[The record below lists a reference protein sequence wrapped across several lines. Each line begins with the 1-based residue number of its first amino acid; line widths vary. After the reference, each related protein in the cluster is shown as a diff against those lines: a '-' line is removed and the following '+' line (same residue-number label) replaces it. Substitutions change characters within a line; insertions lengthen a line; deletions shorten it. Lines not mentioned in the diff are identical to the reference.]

1 VEALELVGFAGWAAV
16 VSGFVGRV
24 ALYSKLSVLVT
35 SVVGNP
41 WAGVASGS
49 RGSWCVVGNPWAG
62 VASGSR
68 GSWCVTQ
75 PSLGSLGASSI
86 AVVGFGA
93 PSVVASFAVTIVA
106 AHSTAWC
113 PRPFTL
119 LFGSPPQTRWT

>member
-1 VEALELVGFAGWAAV
+1 MEALELVGFAGWAAV

-24 ALYSKLSVLVT
+24 ALCSKLSVLVT
-35 SVVGNP
+35 
-41 WAGVASGS
+41 A
-49 RGSWCVVGNPWAG
+49 VVGNPWAG

-106 AHSTAWC
+106 AHSTGWC